1 MGNYDDAN
9 DLAQE
14 VFVLFFRKID
24 LFRGDCRL
32 KTWLYR
38 IMVNTAKN
46 MWKKRERR
54 GESKTVSLFEP
65 FPGDDGEETVRELP
79 SPFPGPRE
87 EAEGRQSADALQEA
101 LSQLSPEHREAIV
114 LRCIED
120 MSYEEIAEATGANLG
135 TVKSRINRARFEL
148 RKTMM
153 DWL

>member
-1 MGNYDDAN
+1 
-9 DLAQE
+9 
-14 VFVLFFRKID
+14 
-24 LFRGDCRL
+24 
-32 KTWLYR
+32 
-38 IMVNTAKN
+38 MVNTAKN

-101 LSQLSPEHREAIV
+101 LSRLSPEHREAIV